1 MDQSMQDQSKQK
13 TVSVV
18 ITTHNR
24 PDYLKESLAGVL
36 NQTVKPSEL
45 YVIDDGSTV
54 SYEEVLAQFPQDQFT
69 YVKVPVA
76 SGANA
81 ARNLGIAKST
91 SDIIA
96 FLDDDDIWDTDYLER
111 HIAMHEKADAV
122 TSGYRFLE
130 TPDKIHINP
139 IETITTEVIKKG
151 NKFCGMSGV
160 TCKTSLAKKLMF
172 DEELKNSQDWD
183 LFVRITLEDAVFK
196 NIPKDIYFYRRGHVS
211 ISTEVANMPL
221 EKVFPRLKAFKKHKG
236 LLGDEEYHNRV
247 ANQILSQLGKKKNK
261 HLWILLSIKEAGLT
275 ATSKVLF
282 GIFEYN
288 FFQQVLN

>member
-1 MDQSMQDQSKQK
+1 M
-13 TVSVV
+13 
-18 ITTHNR
+18 
-24 PDYLKESLAGVL
+24 
-36 NQTVKPSEL
+36 
-45 YVIDDGSTV
+45 
-54 SYEEVLAQFPQDQFT
+54 
-69 YVKVPVA
+69 A

-81 ARNLGIAKST
+81 ARNLGITKST

-96 FLDDDDIWDTDYLER
+96 FLDDDDIWDTDYLEQ

-183 LFVRITLEDAVFK
+183 FFVRITLENVVFK

-221 EKVFPRLKAFKKHKG
+221 EKVFPRLKAFKKHKV
-236 LLGDEEYHNRV
+236 LLGKEAYNDRV
-247 ANQILSQLGKKKNK
+247 ANQILSQIGKKNNK
-261 HLWILLSIKEAGLT
+261 LGWIGLSVREAGLFAT
-275 ATSKVLF
+275 AKVILGKDRIRRKF
-282 GIFEYN
+282 SR
-288 FFQQVLN
+288 

>member
-1 MDQSMQDQSKQK
+1 MQK

-24 PDYLKESLAGVL
+24 PDYLKESLKAVL
-36 NQTVKPSEL
+36 QQSVMAKEVF
-45 YVIDDGSTV
+45 VIDDGSSV
-54 SYEEVLAQFPQDQFT
+54 SYDDVLSQFPSEKFT
-69 YVKVPVA
+69 YIKVPVA

-81 ARNLGIAKST
+81 ARNLGIEKST

-96 FLDDDDIWDTDYLER
+96 FLDDDDVWDDDYLAQ
-111 HIAMHEKADAV
+111 HIAEHESADAV
-122 TSGYRFLE
+122 TCGYRFLE

-139 IETITTEVIKKG
+139 TETITTEVIKKG

-160 TCKTSLAKKLMF
+160 TCNASLAKKLKF

-183 LFVRITLEDAVFK
+183 FFVRITLENVVFK

-221 EKVFPRLKAFKKHKG
+221 EKVFPRLKAFKKHKS
-236 LLGDEEYHNRV
+236 LLGKEAYNDRV
-247 ANQILSQLGKKKNK
+247 ANQILSQIGKKSNK
-261 HLWILLSIKEAGLT
+261 LRWIGLSVREAGLFAT
-275 ATSKVLF
+275 AKVIL
-282 GIFEYN
+282 GKDRIKRK
-288 FFQQVLN
+288 LSI